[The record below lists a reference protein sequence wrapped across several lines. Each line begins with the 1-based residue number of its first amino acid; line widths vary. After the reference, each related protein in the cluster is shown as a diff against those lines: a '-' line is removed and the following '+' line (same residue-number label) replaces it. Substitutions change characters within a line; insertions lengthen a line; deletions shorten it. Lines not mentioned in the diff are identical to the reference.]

1 MFSLKDFKRSQHEC
15 IVVLHRSLAIFV
27 FRKRGPAHGKIRRY
41 VIKIGFSMKFLNS
54 TWNRLRYKI
63 RLNSCKMSTQNED
76 LTSSFPISILHN
88 NRKKI
93 HFAQKIRIHAMLH
106 KHNRNAFRENIN
118 TQRKL
123 QHFFHTNG
131 SQIHLESFD
140 ASAAAFISYLPNGL
154 LIFFF
159 ERGFRNINASQLRI

>member
-1 MFSLKDFKRSQHEC
+1 M
-15 IVVLHRSLAIFV
+15 HRYLL
-27 FRKRGPAHGKIRRY
+27 KIR
-41 VIKIGFSMKFLNS
+41 FSTKFLNS

-88 NRKKI
+88 NRKKKI

-106 KHNRNAFRENIN
+106 NHNRNAFREISTHRENCNIFF
-118 TQRKL
+118 TQTVLKY
-123 QHFFHTNG
+123 
-131 SQIHLESFD
+131 IW
-140 ASAAAFISYLPNGL
+140 NGL
-154 LIFFF
+154 MPLLLLLLSAICQMGISFFF